1 MSSVG
6 SLPLAQFGFPGTLR
20 DQLTGAI
27 LGGTKTSTTGLVE
40 DYLHEREP
48 LPTVGSRSILVDSL
62 DQPLAILEVTDVR
75 VVHLKDVDLAHAL
88 DEGEGFATLAEW
100 RSAHE
105 RFWHGPEMRAAL
117 EDPSFTVKD
126 ETLVV
131 LERFRVLPSDG
142 A

>member
-1 MSSVG
+1 M
-6 SLPLAQFGFPGTLR
+6 
-20 DQLTGAI
+20 
-27 LGGTKTSTTGLVE
+27 GGTKTSTTGLVE

-131 LERFRVLPSDG
+131 LERFRILPSDG